1 MIRLLTALLCLTLA
15 APLALADCHRRKVVV
30 APVFVVPVVVVTP
43 TYAASYI
50 PAPEQPK
57 PLEPSPASTALLVLH
72 NRCVQCHSE
81 TAAEAKGGGQIL
93 LNADGSL
100 ATLSLAEKRR
110 VRELVERGAMPP
122 GRPVSEAEKQLVAK
136 EFK

>member
-1 MIRLLTALLCLTLA
+1 MIRVLTALLCLTLA
-15 APLALADCHRRKVVV
+15 APLALGNCHRRKVVV
-30 APVFVVPVVVVTP
+30 PVVFVPVIAYQP

-50 PAPEQPK
+50 PTPEQPK
-57 PLEPSPASTALLVLH
+57 PLEPAPASTALLVLH

-110 VRELVERGAMPP
+110 VRELVEKGAMPP